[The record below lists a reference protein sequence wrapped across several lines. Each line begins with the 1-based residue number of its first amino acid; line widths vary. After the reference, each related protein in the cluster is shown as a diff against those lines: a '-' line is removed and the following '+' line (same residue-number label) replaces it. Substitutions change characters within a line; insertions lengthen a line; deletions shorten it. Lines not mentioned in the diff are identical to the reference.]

1 MPPRPAI
8 PVDDLY
14 ATLGVP
20 VDASPE
26 AIEIAWRGLLRRHHP
41 DVAGE
46 EGLALA
52 KRINV
57 AHDWLADA
65 DLRRRYDEVRRPV
78 PPPWAGAGWRARP
91 GEGGRAEST
100 GRRQPHRPPT
110 MAELVTDVVER
121 VRVLT
126 RDELDRLSLAEP
138 APIAFLATLRRF
150 VAPDLAATLD
160 DASRRALAGLPQA
173 ARMRPAIRDA
183 IEGQLASI
191 VLAETL
197 VDLLGDAAAERAS
210 ERLTRGWDAA
220 VGKPRYGPAT
230 SAVTTLLTDLAALDS
245 DGVAALAAT
254 GGRDRLGDT
263 PWPDAA
269 SPEEDEAV
277 RVSSELAAIDATA
290 ALARAPIG
298 ARRAA
303 ARIAHLLCLRHAFP
317 TAAFERLAAPWLGG
331 LIPAEVRRSRPVR
344 RPK

>member
-8 PVDDLY
+8 PSDDLY

-41 DVAGE
+41 DVAGD

-65 DLRRRYDEVRRPV
+65 ELRRRYDEVRGPAR
-78 PPPWAGAGWRARP
+78 PPWADGGWRARP
-91 GEGGRAEST
+91 GEGSRGQPA
-100 GRRQPHRPPT
+100 RRRPPRPPT
-110 MAELVTDVVER
+110 MAELVSEVVER

-126 RDELDRLSLAEP
+126 RDELDRLALAEP

-150 VAPDLAATLD
+150 VPPDLAATLD
-160 DASRRALAGLPQA
+160 DAARRALAGLPA
-173 ARMRPAIRDA
+173 ATRMRPDIRDA

-191 VLAETL
+191 VLADTL

-230 SAVTTLLTDLAALDS
+230 AAVTSLLADLAALDPA
-245 DGVAALAAT
+245 GVVALSAT

-269 SPEEDEAV
+269 SPEEDEAL
-277 RVSSELAAIDATA
+277 RVSSELAAMDASAT
-290 ALARAPIG
+290 LAGTPIG

-303 ARIAHLLCLRHAFP
+303 ARIAHLLALRHAFP
-317 TAAFERLAAPWLGG
+317 TPAFDRLAAPWLGG
-331 LIPAEVRRSRPVR
+331 LIPTESRRSRPVR

>member
-8 PVDDLY
+8 PSDDLY

-41 DVAGE
+41 DVAGD

-65 DLRRRYDEVRRPV
+65 ELRRRYDEVRGPAR
-78 PPPWAGAGWRARP
+78 PPWADGGWRARP
-91 GEGGRAEST
+91 GEGSRGQPA
-100 GRRQPHRPPT
+100 RRRPPRPPT
-110 MAELVTDVVER
+110 MAELVSEVVER

-126 RDELDRLSLAEP
+126 RDELDRLALAEP

-150 VAPDLAATLD
+150 VPPDLAATLD
-160 DASRRALAGLPQA
+160 DAARRALAGLPA
-173 ARMRPAIRDA
+173 ATRMRPAIRDA

-191 VLAETL
+191 VLADTL

-210 ERLTRGWDAA
+210 ERL
-220 VGKPRYGPAT
+220 
-230 SAVTTLLTDLAALDS
+230 
-245 DGVAALAAT
+245 
-254 GGRDRLGDT
+254 GDT

-269 SPEEDEAV
+269 SPEEDEAL
-277 RVSSELAAIDATA
+277 RVSSELAAMDASAT
-290 ALARAPIG
+290 LAGTPIG

-303 ARIAHLLCLRHAFP
+303 ARIAHLLALRHAFP
-317 TAAFERLAAPWLGG
+317 TPAFDRLAAPWLGG
-331 LIPAEVRRSRPVR
+331 LIPTESRRSRPVR